1 MCQSDHSNG
10 EEMNKYD
17 KPKAKLFELRDVFC
31 FANAEKAKEYI
42 GKDCYFGSSLEDLA
56 HSVEQNYNCYVLH
69 SIDLVRDDT
78 KVFEADTGV
87 DFEVAS
93 FCLPKKKVIR
103 PDAKY
108 RPFKDL
114 DELAD
119 YLETFVPYLAG
130 KTVHYKDKET
140 GEEYISVIT
149 SILLSNN
156 FVRINGWSH
165 SLESLFNEYEL
176 WNGEKWIPFGMKEK

>member
-31 FANAEKAKEYI
+31 FANVEKAKEYI
-42 GKDCYFGSSLEDLA
+42 GKDCYFGSSLEDLT
-56 HSVEQNYNCYVLH
+56 HNVEQIYNCFKLH
-69 SIDLVRDDT
+69 SLDPNRDDT

-93 FCLPKKKVIR
+93 YCLPEEKVIR

-119 YLETFVPYLAG
+119 YLETSIQYLAG
-130 KTVHYKDKET
+130 RILHYKGKATGKE
-140 GEEYISVIT
+140 YVSVIS
-149 SILLSNN
+149 SICLSDSR
-156 FVRINGWSH
+156 VRLDGWSN
-165 SLESLFNEYEL
+165 SLENLFNEYEL
-176 WNGEKWIPFGMKEK
+176 WNGEKWIPFGVLEK

>member
-10 EEMNKYD
+10 VNMNKYD

-31 FANAEKAKEYI
+31 FANVEKAKEYI
-42 GKDCYFGSSLEDLA
+42 GKDCYFGSSLEDLT
-56 HSVEQNYNCYVLH
+56 HSVEQNYNCFKLH
-69 SIDLVRDDT
+69 SLDPNRDDT

-93 FCLPKKKVIR
+93 YCLPKEKVIR

-119 YLETFVPYLAG
+119 YLETSVPYLAG

-149 SILLSNN
+149 SIRLSNN